1 MYIKSLHTTKAMH
14 RFLGILAVA
23 ITFISCKNADKQN
36 TESIVP
42 AAYTEITNDQY
53 LLYTPTENIKKVVVL
68 FGGYPETPEDI
79 KREFQIRNQAK
90 ANNIAVLYMNYNQK
104 LWLEE
109 NEKQTLAKQLQNI
122 FTINKLPTKETY
134 FGGFSSGGNMAVL
147 ISAFLAQNKNFQIT
161 PKGFFIVDSPIDLIA
176 LYRSS
181 EKNIERNF
189 SEPAIQESN
198 WIIATLEENFGTPEA
213 NLPQYEKHAIYTSK
227 TNTITNW
234 KGLKNTKIRL
244 YTEPDT
250 LWWQENR
257 KADYDQMNAYYIQKL
272 SESLQNAGFNQVQYI
287 PTTNKGYRSNGER
300 HPHSWSI
307 IDKTDWIAWIME

>member
-1 MYIKSLHTTKAMH
+1 MH
-14 RFLGILAVA
+14 KLLRILLLA
-23 ITFISCKNADKQN
+23 IICISCKNTKKQKA
-36 TESIVP
+36 ESIVK
-42 AAYTEITNDQY
+42 TEYQEIINSQY
-53 LLYTPTENIKKVVVL
+53 HLFAPTKNIKKVVVL
-68 FGGYPETPEDI
+68 FGGFPETPEDI
-79 KREFQIRNQAK
+79 KREFKIRDLAK
-90 ANNIAVLYMNYNQK
+90 AKNIALLYMNYNQK
-104 LWLEE
+104 LWLEK
-109 NEKQTLAKQLQNI
+109 NQKQTLAKQLQNI
-122 FTINKLPTKETY
+122 FSENKLPTKETY
-134 FGGFSSGGNMAVL
+134 IGGFSSGGNMAVL
-147 ISAFLAQNKNFQIT
+147 ISAFLTQNKNFQIQ
-161 PKGFFIVDSPIDLIA
+161 PKGVFIVDSPIDLIA

-198 WIIATLEENFGTPEA
+198 WIIATLKENFGTPEA

-272 SESLQNAGFNQVQYI
+272 SESLQNSGFNQVTYI
-287 PTTNKGYRSNGER
+287 PTENKGYRSNGER

-307 IDKTDWIAWIME
+307 IDKTDWIAWIIE